1 MTATLRNGAQDFL
14 SAGDAPLPVV
24 YLAASLAFA
33 LAAAQWLRLLG
44 RHPERT
50 LRIHQVMA
58 LLLAAKTACEFADAM
73 RFLYMKRHG
82 DTLTGW
88 TQVFYALAFLKSALL
103 FAALALLGAGWSLLK
118 PHLSTRDKSILSVV
132 LVLQALSN
140 TAMVLVD
147 ESAAGTRANG
157 TWRGLLRVLD
167 LLCCVCVVLP
177 VMWSIRQ
184 LREAARTDGKAHANL
199 QKLTQFR
206 AFYLLVVAYIY
217 VTRIALYLLQASL
230 PYNATW
236 LAVLGGELASLGFFL
251 AVGYRFRPVPH
262 NPYLEVPTAH
272 IESLDEF
279 SLDEFDDD
287 DDGDL
292 WRAPVQRLDHGRVLT
307 AERGL
312 VPPPVQPRV
321 STTLGVPTSLSAI
334 RASLRS
340 LSTKARRRSSSG
352 GDKDSVL

>member
-1 MTATLRNGAQDFL
+1 
-14 SAGDAPLPVV
+14 
-24 YLAASLAFA
+24 
-33 LAAAQWLRLLG
+33 
-44 RHPERT
+44 
-50 LRIHQVMA
+50 
-58 LLLAAKTACEFADAM
+58 
-73 RFLYMKRHG
+73 
-82 DTLTGW
+82 
-88 TQVFYALAFLKSALL
+88 
-103 FAALALLGAGWSLLK
+103 
-118 PHLSTRDKSILSVV
+118 V

-167 LLCCVCVVLP
+167 LLCCACVVLP
-177 VMWSIRQ
+177 IMWSIRQ
-184 LREAARTDGKAHANL
+184 LREAALTDGKAHVNL

-279 SLDEFDDD
+279 SLNEFDDD
-287 DDGDL
+287 DADADL
-292 WRAPVQRLDHGRVLT
+292 WRAPVQRFDHGRILT

-340 LSTKARRRSSSG
+340 LSAKARRRSSSG
-352 GDKDSVL
+352 DDKDSVL